1 MRPGLVLQHGA
12 ERSVDNTK
20 VRSDIAGFIGVVPR
34 PRWPKNVKSGDFLEY
49 PLFSYSELAN
59 SPARVLFD
67 AVTCRAVKAFFQ
79 NGGVQCRLFG
89 LMVASEQDL
98 MVNDPFNRLFHP
110 LIDRLRGQEDIGMIC
125 MPVLGY
131 LPIQFVSGNQ
141 AIVPCQPIWEMLLLH
156 CQEMHNRFLIMDTP
170 RDLHGP
176 PLMSWVMRFR
186 KKMKHAASFAAIYYP
201 WLMAGDADMPPSGS
215 MAGVYAGLEHKY
227 NPYGVRWPPA
237 NLAIK
242 GATHTATEVLWKEV
256 GDFTECGIN
265 PIIVETGRGV
275 VIWGAR
281 TLSEADQWKHI
292 NTRRIVS
299 YIREQLYR
307 DSAWAV
313 FENNNHDLWKV
324 LERVVTYR
332 LQQCG
337 EGGLLAGS
345 EDGADFIVQ
354 CDAETNRKEIV
365 NAGQIHVRVWI
376 KPVSTTE
383 RILVDMRLGANDM
396 TV

>member
-12 ERSVDNTK
+12 ERLVDNTK

-201 WLMAGDADMPPSGS
+201 WLMAGDADMMPSGS

-307 DSAWAV
+307 DLR
-313 FENNNHDLWKV
+313 HGQYLRITTHLWKV